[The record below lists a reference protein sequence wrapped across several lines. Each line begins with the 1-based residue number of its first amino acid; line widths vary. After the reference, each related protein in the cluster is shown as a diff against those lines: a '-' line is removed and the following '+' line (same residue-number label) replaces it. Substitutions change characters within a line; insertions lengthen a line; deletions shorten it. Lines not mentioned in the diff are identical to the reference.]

1 MDILSDSLQ
10 IVWRVGIKLKLFTI
24 LLTGKRY
31 YFKRQMSNFS
41 SKSWRE
47 QAIFWWNDIDVRYV
61 LDQHADFDAYIA
73 SSLKQQS
80 VSRHVGPQGRHYSD
94 SEPTRF
100 YSYSLVPRALR
111 RSNKYKCYSLWFDPR
126 SNSLEASTLTFTPPF
141 YWNNSTRPKWCK
153 TTAVMKSR

>member
-31 YFKRQMSNFS
+31 YFKREMNNFS

-61 LDQHADFDAYIA
+61 LDQHADFDVYIA

-80 VSRHVGPQGRHYSD
+80 VGRHVGPQGHIILIPNQPGFALIPWCRVLCGEATNTNCIVFDLIHDLTHS
-94 SEPTRF
+94 R
-100 YSYSLVPRALR
+100 RAR
-111 RSNKYKCYSLWFDPR
+111 
-126 SNSLEASTLTFTPPF
+126 
-141 YWNNSTRPKWCK
+141 
-153 TTAVMKSR
+153 